1 MTQMEY
7 AYKVPAEFK
16 AQLSAV
22 RAALKNSSAEEGM
35 IRRYLVACEFD
46 APRCVAELLM
56 HTSAPLDA
64 CACIVCEGGVRRS
77 FKKSGELMSIT
88 PLEWQRDERGDW
100 LHVRVETTLHG
111 SSRRSTQ
118 IGLTNTRDGH

>member
-1 MTQMEY
+1 MAQMEY

-16 AQLSAV
+16 AQLLAA

-46 APRCVAELLM
+46 APRCIVELLM

-64 CACIVCEGGVRRS
+64 CACIVCAGGMRRS
-77 FKKSGELMSIT
+77 FKMSGELLSIT
-88 PLEWQRDERGDW
+88 PLEWQRDERG
-100 LHVRVETTLHG
+100 HVGLGMEAMMKGQHRKRTH
-111 SSRRSTQ
+111 